1 LPGEAAYGRL
11 TWIKA
16 QVKPRTSKRRRNR
29 SVTRTNVCIVVA
41 IVAIVIIVA
50 AADYLWRATESRFDV
65 ATKPTTVS
73 LRLNGLFGAKHAGE
87 VVAARSKLFERNGI
101 KIELKERAEG
111 VDPIASVVNGYD
123 TFGVTDSISFLMARS
138 KGQPIVAFAAGFLE
152 SSIVFYSL
160 EKSGIRA
167 PQDFIGK
174 RVGRRADTDSA
185 IIYDALLKNTGL
197 SRSQIRENA
206 TETDLEALL
215 NDRVDVIPGH
225 VGQQGFLLRQ
235 KGVPYTV
242 IRVSDYGIHVP
253 DTVYFTTEK
262 FALDR
267 PSVVQRVLQ
276 AIIAGWTMV
285 YADTARS
292 IPLIVAAGK
301 GLTLEQVQLELAAQR
316 DFVMPLSRRIA
327 EFDEQQWKQLRA
339 ILTSARLMD
348 GSVDLTRAV
357 NYDILKEAYRK
368 PISFGN

>member
-1 LPGEAAYGRL
+1 M
-11 TWIKA
+11 
-16 QVKPRTSKRRRNR
+16 KPRTKRRRR
-29 SVTRTNVCIVVA
+29 SRARASFNIR
-41 IVAIVIIVA
+41 IVA
-50 AADYLWRATESRFDV
+50 AVVLATAVV
-65 ATKPTTVS
+65 AASVHFWNVTGSGGDAPAKPTSVT
-73 LRLNGLFGAKHAGE
+73 LRLSGPFGAKFAGE
-87 VVAARSKLFERNGI
+87 IVAARGRLFERNGVNV
-101 KIELKERAEG
+101 ELKEREEG
-111 VDPIASVVNGYD
+111 IDPIGSVVSGAD
-123 TFGVTDSISFLMARS
+123 TFGVTDSIGFLMARS
-138 KGQPIVAFAAGFLE
+138 KGQPIIAFAAGFLE

-206 TETDLEALL
+206 TETDVDALL
-215 NDRVDVIPGH
+215 NDKADVIPGRI
-225 VGQQGFLLRQ
+225 GQEGYLLRQ
-235 KGVPYTV
+235 KDVPFSV

-262 FALDR
+262 FAFDR

-285 YADTARS
+285 YADTAKS
-292 IPLIVAAGK
+292 IPLIVSAGK
-301 GLTLEQVQLELAAQR
+301 ALTPEHVQFELAAQR
-316 DFVMPLSRRIA
+316 DFVMPLSRRVA
-327 EFDEQQWKQLRA
+327 EYDEQQWKQLRA

-348 GSVDLTRAV
+348 GSLDLARAV

>member
-1 LPGEAAYGRL
+1 M
-11 TWIKA
+11 KS
-16 QVKPRTSKRRRNR
+16 RTKRRRRSHASVPFNIR
-29 SVTRTNVCIVVA
+29 IVAVVVLATAVVAASVHYWNATDSGSEAPAKPTSVT
-41 IVAIVIIVA
+41 
-50 AADYLWRATESRFDV
+50 
-65 ATKPTTVS
+65 
-73 LRLNGLFGAKHAGE
+73 LRLNGAFSAKFAGE
-87 VVAARSKLFERNGI
+87 IVAARTKLFERNGI
-101 KIELKERAEG
+101 KVELKESDG
-111 VDPIASVVNGYD
+111 GIDSIASVVSGAD
-123 TFGVTDSISFLMARS
+123 TVGVIDSIGFLMARS

-206 TETDLEALL
+206 TETDFEALL

-225 VGQQGFLLRQ
+225 VGQEGFLLRQ

-301 GLTLEQVQLELAAQR
+301 GLTPEQVQLELAAQR

-327 EFDEQQWKQLRA
+327 EYDEQQWKQLRA

-348 GSVDLTRAV
+348 GSVDLARAV

>member
-1 LPGEAAYGRL
+1 M
-11 TWIKA
+11 
-16 QVKPRTSKRRRNR
+16 KPHTKRRRRSRARAPFNIR
-29 SVTRTNVCIVVA
+29 IVTAVVLAVAVVAASVHFWNVSDDTGAGQAKPTSVT
-41 IVAIVIIVA
+41 
-50 AADYLWRATESRFDV
+50 
-65 ATKPTTVS
+65 
-73 LRLNGLFGAKHAGE
+73 LRLNGAFNANFAGE
-87 VVAARSKLFERNGI
+87 IVATRAKLFERNGI
-101 KIELKERAEG
+101 DIELRVRGEG
-111 VDPIASVVNGYD
+111 IDPIASVVSGAD
-123 TFGVTDSISFLMARS
+123 TFGVTDSIGFLMARS
-138 KGQPIVAFAAGFLE
+138 KGQPIVAFASGLLE
-152 SSIVFYSL
+152 NSIVFYAL
-160 EKSGIRA
+160 ENSGIRA

-206 TETDLEALL
+206 TETGLDALL
-215 NDRVDVIPGH
+215 NDRVDVIPGRI
-225 VGQQGFLLRQ
+225 GQEGFLLRQ

-285 YADTARS
+285 YADTAKS
-292 IPLIVAAGK
+292 NPLIVSAGIA
-301 GLTLEQVQLELAAQR
+301 LTPEQVQFELAAQR
-316 DFVMPLSRRIA
+316 DFVMPLSRRVT

-348 GSVDLTRAV
+348 GSVDLASAV
-357 NYDILKEAYRK
+357 NYEILKEAYRK
-368 PISFGN
+368 PISLGN